1 MRPRWRC
8 RLVWQDS
15 GMSHSDITDPGITG
29 TTTAEA
35 EKAEAARTAA
45 ALVVDGMTVGL
56 GTGST
61 VGYLIP
67 ALASRG
73 LALTCVA
80 TSPATE
86 MKARAAGLDVRSF
99 SGPSSPALLDVA
111 IDGADKVAPDGWLVK
126 GAGAAHTRE
135 KIVAAAAR
143 RFVVIVSSEKLVASL
158 APPVPLEISSFGA
171 SATLRRLG
179 AARIRPDTPPSPDG
193 GIIADWMD
201 PLDDLTT
208 LCAFFES
215 TPGVVG
221 HGLFPPEMV
230 SDVVVSGRLLQ
241 RSEASGAP
249 GDSWVR
255 LGG

>member
-1 MRPRWRC
+1 VSPFRRC
-8 RLVWQDS
+8 RPVWQDS
-15 GMSHSDITDPGITG
+15 GMSDSDIANPGIARATG
-29 TTTAEA
+29 VEA
-35 EKAEAARTAA
+35 EKAAAARTAA
-45 ALVVDGMTVGL
+45 SLVVDGMTVGL

-61 VGYLIP
+61 VAYLIP

-86 MKARAAGLDVRSF
+86 MQARAAGLDVRSF
-99 SGPSSPALLDVA
+99 NDPSSPALLDIA
-111 IDGADKVAPDGWLVK
+111 IDGADKVTPDGWLVK

-135 KIVAAAAR
+135 KIVAAAAD
-143 RFVVIVSSEKLVASL
+143 RFVVIVSTEKLVTSL
-158 APPVPLEISSFGA
+158 APPVPLEILSFGA

-179 AARIRPDTPPSPDG
+179 AARIRPQTPHSPDG
-193 GIIADWMD
+193 GIIVDWMNPVDD
-201 PLDDLTT
+201 PRS
-208 LCAFFES
+208 LCAFFDS

-241 RSEASGAP
+241 RSATSAN
-249 GDSWVR
+249 SWVR